1 MSIRS
6 LVLGLRRGLLS
17 AFAALSLVLGFAAVA
32 QAECPLQPT
41 TKAYAKFGDQ
51 ADYSPVPGGSFEE
64 ASTGWTFITSK
75 LTLGN
80 DGYNVIP
87 GKRSVA
93 LGGGLAAGLATVIS
107 PKFCVDKTHPYF
119 RFMLRPMGAVGAL
132 ATFIIYKDQSGK
144 LVRSLIASNI
154 NTTFMPGYW
163 RPSVLN
169 PLSVNIPLL
178 EAGGTAS
185 VQLMFVSALSVNG
198 PSYYIDNVM
207 VDPYRR
213 G

>member
-6 LVLGLRRGLLS
+6 LGLGLRRGLAP
-17 AFAALSLVLGFAAVA
+17 AFAATSLLLGFATAA
-32 QAECPLQPT
+32 QAECPTQPT

-51 ADYSPVPGGSFEE
+51 ADYSTVPGGSFEE
-64 ASTGWTFITSK
+64 PATGWTFITSK
-75 LTLGN
+75 LAVGN
-80 DGYNVIP
+80 DGYNVLP
-87 GKRSVA
+87 GQRSVA
-93 LGGGLAAGLATVIS
+93 LGGGLAAGLATAIS

-119 RFMLRPMGAVGAL
+119 RFMLRPMGAAGAL
-132 ATFIIYKDQSGK
+132 ATFILYRNESGN

-185 VQLMFVSALSVNG
+185 VQLMFVSAFSMNG
-198 PSYYIDNVM
+198 PGYYIDNVM

>member
-6 LVLGLRRGLLS
+6 LGLGLRQGIVAVAVACS
-17 AFAALSLVLGFAAVA
+17 FVLGFAAVA
-32 QAECPLQPT
+32 QAACPVQPT
-41 TKAYAKFGDQ
+41 TKAFAKFGDQ
-51 ADYSPVPGGSFEE
+51 ADYAPLPGGSFEQS
-64 ASTGWTFITSK
+64 AGWTLITSRFAA
-75 LTLGN
+75 GN

-87 GKRSVA
+87 GLRSVA
-93 LGGGLAAGLATVIS
+93 LGGGIAAGFATVVS

-119 RFMLRPMGAVGAL
+119 RFMLRPMAALGAL
-132 ATFIIYKDQSGK
+132 ATFIIYRNESGN
-144 LVRSLIASNI
+144 LVRSLIASKV

-163 RPSVLN
+163 RASELN

-178 EAGGTAS
+178 QAGGTAD
-185 VQLMFVSALSVNG
+185 VQLMFVSAFSVNG

-207 VDPYRR
+207 IDPYRR

>member
-6 LVLGLRRGLLS
+6 LGLGVRRGFAS
-17 AFAALSLVLGFAAVA
+17 AFAASTLVLGFASVA
-32 QAECPLQPT
+32 QAECPAQPT

-51 ADYSPVPGGSFEE
+51 ADYSPVPGGSFENGT
-64 ASTGWTFITSK
+64 AGWTLITSR
-75 LTLGN
+75 LAFGN
-80 DGYNVIP
+80 DGHNVIP
-87 GKRSVA
+87 GQRSVS
-93 LGGGLAAGLATVIS
+93 LGGGLAAGFATVIS

-132 ATFIIYKDQSGK
+132 ATFILHKDQSGK

-154 NTTFMPGYW
+154 NPTFMPGYW
-163 RPSVLN
+163 RPSALN

-185 VQLMFVSALSVNG
+185 VQLMFVSPLSLNG
-198 PSYYIDNVM
+198 PGYYIDNVM

>member
-6 LVLGLRRGLLS
+6 LGLGLRRLPL
-17 AFAALSLVLGFAAVA
+17 AALAAISVLLGSAAVA
-32 QAECPLQPT
+32 SAECPAQPT
-41 TKAYAKFGDQ
+41 SKAYAKFGDQ
-51 ADYSPVPGGSFEE
+51 ADYTAVPGGSFEDGT
-64 ASTGWTFITSK
+64 SGWTFITSK
-75 LTLGN
+75 LAFGN

-87 GKRSVA
+87 GQRSVA
-93 LGGGLAAGLATVIS
+93 LGGGFAAGLATAIS

-119 RFMLRPMGAVGAL
+119 RFMLRPMGVAGAL
-132 ATFIIYKDQSGK
+132 ATFIIYRDAGGK

-178 EAGGTAS
+178 EEGGTAS
-185 VQLMFVSALSVNG
+185 VQLMFISPISLNG

>member
-1 MSIRS
+1 M
-6 LVLGLRRGLLS
+6 
-17 AFAALSLVLGFAAVA
+17 
-32 QAECPLQPT
+32 
-41 TKAYAKFGDQ
+41 
-51 ADYSPVPGGSFEE
+51 
-64 ASTGWTFITSK
+64 
-75 LTLGN
+75 
-80 DGYNVIP
+80 
-87 GKRSVA
+87 
-93 LGGGLAAGLATVIS
+93 IS

-185 VQLMFVSALSVNG
+185 VQLMFVLRAQRERAELLHRQR
-198 PSYYIDNVM
+198 D